1 MTVSDYDHPSL
12 LLGAEL
18 SLYWIIPFIGM
29 LLSIAIL
36 PLIGGTL
43 TGNLTISNASP
54 ALNLTDTDN
63 ASNIAFSSIGGA
75 LIVNS
80 TSDQVY
86 QIGGTEK
93 FRVASSAATFAGTV
107 NINNS
112 GGNILN
118 FNRGSDPLISL
129 YENATIY
136 GFYNNTTAQTDFSV
150 NHSSGNVGIGTT
162 SPGAKLH
169 VSGNQI
175 ITTTLSVGTT
185 NVSTT
190 AKLQSLKPAPVA
202 SLNCF
207 TFSISLI
214 LI

>member
-1 MTVSDYDHPSL
+1 
-12 LLGAEL
+12 
-18 SLYWIIPFIGM
+18 
-29 LLSIAIL
+29 
-36 PLIGGTL
+36 
-43 TGNLTISNASP
+43 
-54 ALNLTDTDN
+54 
-63 ASNIAFSSIGGA
+63 
-75 LIVNS
+75 
-80 TSDQVY
+80 
-86 QIGGTEK
+86 
-93 FRVASSAATFAGTV
+93 ATFAGTV

-190 AKLQSLKPAPVA
+190 AKLQSFSSTSGGEAIYG
-202 SLNCF
+202 LNYSGGSGSTGVVGQTYRTSGTGTSYAIRGIGSNAGTQSGINIGGYF
-207 TFSISLI
+207 EAAGTGTSNYALI
-214 LI
+214 TGAGNVGIGTTS